1 MDALRS
7 VPAAVPVQPP
17 RHATPYATGPHG
29 ATPAGTA
36 LHVKLATTAAERA
49 GALALRRA
57 VFCEEQGVFTGS
69 DRDAIDDAA
78 EFLVALAPGDA
89 VVGTVRIHLAAPRR
103 WWGSRLAVDRRWR
116 SHGRLGASLI
126 RLAVSTANA
135 RGCDEFLAH
144 VQAQN
149 EALFRRLGW
158 TTLDHETL
166 HGRPHCLMRAD
177 LAAFPPHPDPVAG
190 ERLAPRSP
198 R

>member
-1 MDALRS
+1 MS
-7 VPAAVPVQPP
+7 TISSAAVSTLNVSS
-17 RHATPYATGPHG
+17 TTGDVVNG
-29 ATPAGTA
+29 TPAG
-36 LHVKLATTAAERA
+36 
-49 GALALRRA
+49 
-57 VFCEEQGVFTGS
+57 
-69 DRDAIDDAA
+69 
-78 EFLVALAPGDA
+78 
-89 VVGTVRIHLAAPRR
+89 
-103 WWGSRLAVDRRWR
+103 
-116 SHGRLGASLI
+116 
-126 RLAVSTANA
+126 AVSTANA